1 MADVTVVHLV
11 TNMTDAKPDYMRPNT
26 TVIASLPSALCVCPA
41 HRPRRVVP
49 PTDIVTELRH
59 VRELR
64 RAHNAKLRAAF
75 SSAFNAGLLHHPAD
89 DTPAAASAGAS
100 SRLSAAGCTWR
111 GLPVAGG
118 PVGPNHVLEDAGQ
131 PVLVEDAWGVH
142 PLLVDE
148 GVGGEEEDAGPQ
160 QQQRRQ
166 LTELLLR
173 QARLHNTERYGPPAA
188 AAAEGGQPL
197 FGFRN
202 GVESGVAEGDSWGGV
217 GGLDAAV
224 DAEEASGGQWWRED
238 EGSQVGESD
247 DGEHHPQ
254 QQQQGVGADNAPEG
268 EVLSEEQPHQPTEQ
282 QQQLRG
288 QQQQQAADS
297 SSHANGSTSSLEA
310 GPAAA
315 VQHRLGMDGA
325 TAAEQG
331 YDAAAS
337 DAGSDEVGLPEC
349 VDAAEQVA
357 VMVSDSSGVKQGG
370 YGWKPEA
377 MPRWT
382 HLH

>member
-1 MADVTVVHLV
+1 M
-11 TNMTDAKPDYMRPNT
+11 
-26 TVIASLPSALCVCPA
+26 CPA
-41 HRPRRVVP
+41 HTALVLLCPTH
-49 PTDIVTELRH
+49 TDIVAELRR

-64 RAHNAKLRAAF
+64 RAHHTKLRAAF
-75 SSAFNAGLLHHPAD
+75 TSAFNAGLLHHPAD
-89 DTPAAASAGAS
+89 DAPAAAPAGAS
-100 SRLSAAGCTWR
+100 SRLSAAGRAWR

-118 PVGPNHVLEDAGQ
+118 PVGPDHVLEDAGQ

-148 GVGGEEEDAGPQ
+148 GFGGEDEGAGQ
-160 QQQRRQ
+160 V
-166 LTELLLR
+166 TELLLR
-173 QARLHNTERYGPPAA
+173 QARLHNTGRYGPPT

-197 FGFRN
+197 FGVGNR
-202 GVESGVAEGDSWGGV
+202 VESGAAEGDGWGGV

-247 DGEHHPQ
+247 DGEHHPLQ

-268 EVLSEEQPHQPTEQ
+268 EVLSEQQPQPHQPTEQ
-282 QQQLRG
+282 QQQQPQG

-297 SSHANGSTSSLEA
+297 SSHANGNTSSLEA
-310 GPAAA
+310 GQAAAA
-315 VQHRLGMDGA
+315 VQHMSGVDGA
-325 TAAEQG
+325 TSAVEQE
-331 YDAAAS
+331 YDAPVS
-337 DAGSDEVGLPEC
+337 DVGSDEVGLPEC